1 MAGKDQYKAADFIAA
16 LPGTGGV
23 ITAVASRVGCDWI
36 TAKKYLTQYPTV
48 TAVWEAEKES
58 ILDVAESVLHT
69 NIQAAK
75 QVQQRAIR
83 MAQEADKK
91 AQESGDAKYYKEAAA
106 EYTSAIVDSGDLKWL
121 LTRQGKSRGYAE
133 RLEIDIV
140 GLLGKDLSDLSDEDL
155 EKIDSQ
161 LE

>member
-1 MAGKDQYKAADFIAA
+1 MANKDQYKAADFIAA

-23 ITAVASRVGCDWI
+23 ITAIASRVGCDWI
-36 TAKKYLTQYPTV
+36 TAKKYLTQYPTIK
-48 TAVWEAEKES
+48 AAWEAEKES
-58 ILDVAESVLHT
+58 ILDIAESVLHT

-75 QVQQRAIR
+75 RIQERSLR
-83 MAQEADKK
+83 LAQEADKNQDFET
-91 AQESGDAKYYKEAAA
+91 ATGQYGRAVVDTGD
-106 EYTSAIVDSGDLKWL
+106 VKWL

-140 GLLGKDLSDLSDEDL
+140 GLLGKDLSELSDEDL